1 MKKRSSILNN
11 IIPSWMKF
19 RKVAEPVKVR
29 KIRDV
34 LDDLTTGDGEVDFS
48 INRVISKEDSDKEKQ
63 INQPIDETPE
73 VKDNTHFVSTT
84 ENKKEKSSV
93 LDKLQNQ
100 ITSVSDDL
108 QSNLT
113 KNSEKNDK
121 NSEKNDKNSKKNDK
135 NEENSKNLDENT
147 EIKSGENSALN
158 SSNNSNEDSK
168 QINEDRTLTGFE
180 KEIQKIQDKYRDK
193 TDYDYY
199 QDLLPEIKD
208 SLGLVELEKPE
219 IDEDALKSE
228 ITNRLTKANDDEK
241 RKLKSKTDESINKL
255 LASVKNEKENAEKSQ
270 DSLSKAYDN
279 AKEDVSMDALKRG
292 LQRSS
297 IVLQKVAELDSKKAE
312 ELISVQK
319 NLEKTIA
326 EGNEKIKA
334 LEQLLDESLANA
346 DTELASEIESAL
358 ASEIGKLKE
367 KQQEIEKFNNN
378 VKKLEAEYQLK
389 IAGKKEEARE
399 LEKKLAEEY
408 KGVASKTRKNEL
420 VEACKEYFKGKGRIE
435 AINELNKSDVLKD
448 ALGDRFY
455 DVYYYITKTC
465 N

>member
-63 INQPIDETPE
+63 IKPPVEETPE

-100 ITSVSDDL
+100 ITAVSDDL

-113 KNSEKNDK
+113 KNSE
-121 NSEKNDKNSKKNDK
+121 KNDK

-158 SSNNSNEDSK
+158 SSNNSKEDSK
-168 QINEDRTLTGFE
+168 QIKEDRTLTDFE
-180 KEIQKIQDKYRDK
+180 KEIQKIQDKYKDK

-219 IDEDALKSE
+219 IDEDALRSE

-241 RKLKSKTDESINKL
+241 RKLKSETDESINKL

-270 DSLSKAYDN
+270 DSLSKVYDE

-326 EGNEKIKA
+326 EGNEKIKS

-358 ASEIGKLKE
+358 ESEIGKLKE

-389 IAGKKEEARE
+389 IADKKEEARE
-399 LEKKLAEEY
+399 LEKNLAEEY